1 MDLNET
7 IQRVLVEKKVAED
20 NHKLDKRHCGEMIK
34 TFREKITN
42 ALNASP
48 PLNKIIRISFPLPC
62 GSYVKD
68 LLEKENVPLVV
79 GAHTSLNETTE
90 VVMKFDTEQARV
102 FTALF

>member
-7 IQRVLVEKKVAED
+7 IKRVLVEKTVAD
-20 NHKLDKRHCGEMIK
+20 DKLDKCHCGEIIK

-48 PLNKIIRISFPLPC
+48 PLNKIVRISFPLPC
-62 GSYVKD
+62 GPYVKD

-79 GAHTSLNETTE
+79 VEHTSLSETSE
-90 VVMKFDTEQARV
+90 VLMKFDTQHNRV
-102 FTALF
+102 FTVLF